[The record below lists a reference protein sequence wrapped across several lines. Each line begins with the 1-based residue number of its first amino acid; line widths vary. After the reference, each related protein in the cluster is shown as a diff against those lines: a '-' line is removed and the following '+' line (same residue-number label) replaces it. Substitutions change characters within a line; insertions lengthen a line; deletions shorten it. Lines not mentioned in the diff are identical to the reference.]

1 MTSAKSSI
9 GATNPDRPVPLVDA
23 IREAIIEGEFA
34 ANQRLIESD
43 LSERFGASR
52 GNVRTALLQLTSE
65 GLVERMLNRGA
76 RVRAVSLAEAIEIT
90 EVRMALEG
98 LCAAKAAERVTADDC
113 DRLRSLGTAMQEAV
127 ASGDLLGYSELNRR
141 LDTRIRELGGQS
153 AAQGISNGCAAQNVR
168 HRATLSDWRCTP
180 AGPQSRLRS
189 TSRSSTHSAPATPT
203 QPRPPSD
210 DTCGRDRYAARDQ
223 QRFGPPGHRGPV
235 TSLVSPSAASPTVTR
250 PTNRLAIPRCD
261 SYDGRALVVTE
272 LVAGAE
278 VWPPEPRCGDAVSL
292 RRSVQVWA
300 RHLEHLPGRPNTGP
314 SG

>member
-127 ASGDLLGYSELNRR
+127 ASGDLLGYSELNRQ
-141 LDTRIRELGGQS
+141 LDARIRELSGQS
-153 AAQGISNGCAAQNVR
+153 AAQGILKRLRGQNVR
-168 HRATLSDWRCTP
+168 H
-180 AGPQSRLRS
+180 Q
-189 TSRSSTHSAPATPT
+189 
-203 QPRPPSD
+203 
-210 DTCGRDRYAARDQ
+210 
-223 QRFGPPGHRGPV
+223 F
-235 TSLVSPSAASPTVTR
+235 
-250 PTNRLAIPRCD
+250 RLAMHP
-261 SYDGRALVVTE
+261 GRA
-272 LVAGAE
+272 
-278 VWPPEPRCGDAVSL
+278 AVSL
-292 RRSVQVWA
+292 TQHLEIIDALCAGDPDAAEAAVRRHLRSVIDT
-300 RHLEHLPGRPNTGP
+300 LPEINNASGRRIGAL
-314 SG
+314 